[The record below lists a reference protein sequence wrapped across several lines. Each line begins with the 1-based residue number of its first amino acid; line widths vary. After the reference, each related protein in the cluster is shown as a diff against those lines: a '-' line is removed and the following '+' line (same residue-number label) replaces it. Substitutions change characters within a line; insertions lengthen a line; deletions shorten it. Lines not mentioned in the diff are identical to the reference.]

1 MKGYIYLRS
10 NEYWDLYDVYK
21 LGKSSNIL
29 DRENNYITSEIKR
42 GKYVMVIELNFD
54 IMDIVETRLQQYFN
68 KLGFHIKFNG
78 GTEFYK
84 KEIIK
89 YIIHYLMEHQINHKV
104 LSDFEIEKLIRK
116 DRVYK
121 YNSHILGE
129 DQLFLNKEFL
139 NSTEQKPTFYNPYK
153 LQQIIIDNAYNYF
166 QENDKGLLI
175 LTCGV
180 GKTLI
185 SLWITIKLNLQ
196 TIIIGVPNKL
206 LLYQWYKTITLL
218 FNKVPYMIIESGVN
232 LSVVCNKLCQ
242 LDNNFPPNGL
252 WTEYY
257 KIKNINEIIKIS
269 LKKKSKGLI

>member
-104 LSDFEIEKLIRK
+104 LSDFEIENLIRK